1 MVLVDTSV
9 LINYL
14 KNVEDE
20 YSNALNILIENHYPI
35 GINNFIYMEIL
46 QGAKSPKEYE
56 ILKKYLSQFHFY
68 ALKDDSS
75 YEKAALLK
83 VVCKNKGITVRSTID
98 LLIVQTAIDN
108 EVMLLANDSDF
119 YNMAKAVS
127 DLKMFEV

>member
-1 MVLVDTSV
+1 
-9 LINYL
+9 
-14 KNVEDE
+14 
-20 YSNALNILIENHYPI
+20 
-35 GINNFIYMEIL
+35 MEIL

-56 ILKKYLSQFHFY
+56 ILKKYLSKFHFY

-83 VVCKNKGITVRSTID
+83 MVCKNKGITIRSTID

-119 YNMAKAVS
+119 YNMAKAVA

>member
-9 LINYL
+9 LIDYL
-14 KNVEDE
+14 KNVEDKF
-20 YSNALNILIENHYPI
+20 SNALNILIENHYPI

-56 ILKKYLSQFHFY
+56 ILKKYMSQFHFY
-68 ALKDDSS
+68 ELKDDSS
-75 YEKAALLK
+75 YEKAAMLK

-98 LLIVQTAIDN
+98 LLIAQTAIDN

-119 YNMAKAVS
+119 TNMAKVAHE
-127 DLKMFEV
+127 LKIFEV

>member
-14 KNVEDE
+14 KNVEDKF
-20 YSNALNILIENHYPI
+20 SNALNILIENHYPI

-56 ILKKYLSQFHFY
+56 ILKKYMSQFHFY
-68 ALKDDSS
+68 ELKDDSS
-75 YEKAALLK
+75 YEKAAMLK

-98 LLIVQTAIDN
+98 LLIAQTAIDN

-119 YNMAKAVS
+119 TNMAKVAHE
-127 DLKMFEV
+127 LKIFEV

>member
-46 QGAKSPKEYE
+46 QGAKSPKEYD

-68 ALKDDSS
+68 GLKDNSS

-83 VVCKNKGITVRSTID
+83 VVCKSKGITIRNTVD
-98 LLIVQTAIDN
+98 LLIAQTAIDN

-119 YNMAKAVS
+119 YSMAKAVA